1 MPTAG
6 DSLTDLKAQDVMR
19 TDVPSVRPETPS
31 SKVLAIFADERSPV
45 VVVTDEKGR
54 YEGFLSERNV
64 LRHPADYENTQAEDV
79 MPQHANPTM
88 SPEDS
93 LVDVA
98 RAINDTNARGVAV
111 VEEEDNLMRVQ
122 GVIVRED
129 VIKAAGDRELGD
141 APVSQY
147 MTEDVKTAD
156 ADDSVAKAIS
166 RMKREGFSHLP
177 IVDDGRLVG
186 IVTIH
191 DIIRRVIAPLKGH
204 DQQGWKSG
212 ERSKPM
218 AVPLEGIMTE
228 GVITLPRGST
238 YKEAADLIHG
248 EEIGSVVI
256 TKEGEFPYGIITR
269 RDMLS
274 PITLYG
280 GEAPDVVIHFS
291 SKDTSR
297 EGYESTDA
305 PGEIRS
311 FLNRYQSRLEPAIIQ
326 IHAKKHKDR
335 NRRRDMWHI
344 RLNLTSDMGK
354 FYAVGEGWGMA
365 HATRLAVDRLERRV
379 RRAKEEQLE
388 TPSREWLQ
396 DQLYY

>member
-1 MPTAG
+1 MPDG
-6 DSLTDLKAQDVMR
+6 DSITDLTAEDVMR
-19 TDVPSVRPETPS
+19 NDVPSVRPTTPS
-31 SKVLAIFADERSPV
+31 SKVLAVFAEERSPV
-45 VVVTDEKGR
+45 VVVTDEEGR
-54 YEGFLSERNV
+54 YEGFVSERNV
-64 LRHPADYENTQAEDV
+64 LRHPADYDNTQAGDV
-79 MPQHANPTM
+79 IPQHANPTM
-88 SPEDS
+88 NPEDS

-111 VEEEDNLMRVQ
+111 VEEEDNVVRVQ

-129 VIKAAGDRELGD
+129 VIKAAGDREVGD
-141 APVSQY
+141 EPVSQF
-147 MTEDVKTAD
+147 MTAEVKTGD
-156 ADDSVAKAIS
+156 AEDSVAKAIS

-177 IVDDGRLVG
+177 VVDDGELVG

-191 DIIRRVIAPLKGH
+191 DIIRRVIAPMKGH
-204 DQQGWKSG
+204 DREGWKSG
-212 ERSKPM
+212 EKKKPM

-228 GVITLPRGST
+228 NVVTLPRGSS
-238 YKEAADLIHG
+238 YKEAADLIQ
-248 EEIGSVVI
+248 EKEIGSVVI
-256 TKEGEFPYGIITR
+256 TKEGQFPYGIITR
-269 RDMLS
+269 RDMLD

-280 GEAPDVVIHFS
+280 GQTPDIVIHFS